1 MIKEESEEYLMKV
14 IMNADDFG
22 FSRGVNLA
30 ILEGF
35 QHGILTST
43 SLMVNMP
50 GFEHA
55 VSLMKQYPD
64 LLHVGIHLVT
74 TVQYS
79 VVKGLK
85 TLTDENDHFYRDPEI
100 IEKSDQS
107 ELDKEYQAQMDK
119 FLATGLK
126 PDHIDFHVCTT
137 PKQLKA
143 AMKLAQKYHLP
154 MRAQD
159 QQIEGILKEHGII
172 YAPCHI
178 PDFYDHGTVNTL
190 LKLFEKA
197 LDEKREMIELALHPA
212 YVDQTLLDL
221 SSYHIQRAREFA
233 SLMNPEVATF
243 IQQHDIELIS
253 FEDL

>member
-22 FSRGVNLA
+22 FSKGVNLA

-154 MRAQD
+154 MRAQN
-159 QQIEGILKEHGII
+159 QQIENILKEHGIV

-221 SSYHIQRAREFA
+221 SSYHVQRAREFA

-243 IQQHDIELIS
+243 IQQHNIELIS

>member
-1 MIKEESEEYLMKV
+1 MIEEREEYHMKV

-22 FSRGVNLA
+22 FSKGVNLA

-159 QQIEGILKEHGII
+159 QQIEGILKEHGIV

-178 PDFYDHGTVNTL
+178 PDFYDHGTVETL

-197 LDEKREMIELALHPA
+197 FYEKREMIELALHPA

-221 SSYHIQRAREFA
+221 SSYHVQRAREFA

>member
-1 MIKEESEEYLMKV
+1 MIEEREEYHMKV

-22 FSRGVNLA
+22 FSKGVNLA

-55 VSLMKQYPD
+55 VSLMKQYSD

-159 QQIEGILKEHGII
+159 QQIEGILKEHGIV

-221 SSYHIQRAREFA
+221 SSYHVQRAREFA

>member
-1 MIKEESEEYLMKV
+1 MIEEREEYHMKV

-22 FSRGVNLA
+22 FSKGVNLA

-35 QHGILTST
+35 QHGILTSA

-100 IEKSDQS
+100 IEKSEQS

-159 QQIEGILKEHGII
+159 QQIEGILKEHGIV

-178 PDFYDHGTVNTL
+178 PDFYDHGTVDTL

-197 LDEKREMIELALHPA
+197 LDEKREIIELALHPA

>member
-1 MIKEESEEYLMKV
+1 MIEEREEYHMKV

-22 FSRGVNLA
+22 FSKGVNLA

-159 QQIEGILKEHGII
+159 QQIEGILKEHGIV

-197 LDEKREMIELALHPA
+197 LDEKREIIELALHPA

-221 SSYHIQRAREFA
+221 SSYHVQRAREFA

>member
-1 MIKEESEEYLMKV
+1 MIEEREEYHMKV

-22 FSRGVNLA
+22 FSKGVNLA

>member
-1 MIKEESEEYLMKV
+1 MIEEREEYHMKV

-22 FSRGVNLA
+22 FSKGVNLA

-159 QQIEGILKEHGII
+159 QQIEGILKEHGIV

-178 PDFYDHGTVNTL
+178 PDFYDHGTVDTL

-197 LDEKREMIELALHPA
+197 LDEKREIIELALHPA

-221 SSYHIQRAREFA
+221 SSYHVQRAREFA

-243 IQQHDIELIS
+243 IQQHNIELIS

>member
-1 MIKEESEEYLMKV
+1 MIEEREEYHMKV

-22 FSRGVNLA
+22 FSKGVNLA

-159 QQIEGILKEHGII
+159 QQIEGILKEHGIV

-221 SSYHIQRAREFA
+221 SSYHVQRAREFA
-233 SLMNPEVATF
+233 SLMNPELATF

>member
-1 MIKEESEEYLMKV
+1 MIEEREEYHMKV

-22 FSRGVNLA
+22 FSKGVNLA

-159 QQIEGILKEHGII
+159 QQIEGILKEHGIV

-221 SSYHIQRAREFA
+221 SSYHVQRAREFA